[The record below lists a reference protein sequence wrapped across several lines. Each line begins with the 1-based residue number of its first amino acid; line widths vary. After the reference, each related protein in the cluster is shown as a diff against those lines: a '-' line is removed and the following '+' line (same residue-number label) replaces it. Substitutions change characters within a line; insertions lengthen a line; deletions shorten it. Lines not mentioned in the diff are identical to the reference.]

1 MALIRS
7 TPHGLYCEEG
17 GFHVDPWGPVERA
30 VITHAH
36 ADHARPG
43 CGLYLCTPDG
53 AGVLRLRLG
62 EHASISTLEYGR
74 SIELS
79 GVRVSFHPAGHI
91 LGSAQV
97 RIERTSPTP
106 HGPAGEVWVISG
118 DYKTEP
124 DTTCRPFELV
134 RCHTFIT
141 ESTFGLPIYR
151 WPAQG
156 EAGEELNAWWRANQ
170 REHRTSLVYAW
181 PLGKAQRVLASID
194 PSIGPIGVHGSI
206 HRLNEAY
213 VAAGVRLPH
222 VVRATGEEAA
232 PLRGVGLVVAP
243 PSTSATA
250 WLRRLAGEGGV
261 STAFVSGWMRV
272 RGARR
277 RRSVDRG
284 IVMSDHAD
292 WPSLMQ
298 TIRDT
303 GAERIGVTHGFA
315 EQVARWLKEQG
326 TDAFVI
332 ESRYEGESGETPELA
347 ADLEQ
352 SLEEPA

>member
-1 MALIRS
+1 MPLIQS

-17 GFHVDPWGPVERA
+17 GFHVDPWAPVERA

-43 CGLYLCTPDG
+43 SDSYLCTTDG
-53 AGVLRLRLG
+53 ARVLRLRMG
-62 EHASISTLEYGR
+62 ASAAITTLAYGA
-74 SIELS
+74 SLEQQ
-79 GVRVSFHPAGHI
+79 GVRVSMHPAGHI

-97 RIERTSPTP
+97 RIERTVASA

-124 DTTCRPFELV
+124 DSTCRPFEPV

-141 ESTFGLPIYR
+141 ESTFGLPIYQ
-151 WPAQG
+151 WPVQG
-156 EAGEELNAWWRANQ
+156 EAAAEINAWWRANQ
-170 REHRTSLVYAW
+170 QEGRTSLVYAW

-194 PSIGPIGVHGSI
+194 RSIGPVGAHGSI
-206 HRLNEAY
+206 RRLNEAY
-213 VAAGVRLPH
+213 TAEGVPLPQ
-222 VVRATGEEAA
+222 VLSATGDEAK
-232 PLRGVGLVVAP
+232 PLRGAGLVVAP
-243 PSTSATA
+243 PSTSATT

-261 STAFVSGWMRV
+261 STAFVSGWMKV

-284 IVMSDHAD
+284 FVLSDHAD
-292 WPSLMQ
+292 WPGLMT

-303 GAERIGVTHGFA
+303 GAQRVGVTHGFA
-315 EQVARWLKEQG
+315 EQVSRWLREQG
-326 TDAFVI
+326 LESFVI

-347 ADLEQ
+347 AALEQ
-352 SLEEPA
+352 GLGEPA